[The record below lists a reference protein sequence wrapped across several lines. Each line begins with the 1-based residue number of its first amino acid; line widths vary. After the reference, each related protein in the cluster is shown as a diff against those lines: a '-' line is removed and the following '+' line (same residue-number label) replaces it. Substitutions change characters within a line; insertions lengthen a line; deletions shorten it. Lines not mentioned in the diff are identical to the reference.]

1 MEHVAA
7 PEEAL
12 MALQLPRLR
21 SLIFTDVVYDETKKR
36 LPRKYEELRL
46 FSHVMRQRRLPGM
59 NCRPWELWHIT
70 IPQGP
75 GTQGGFSLPCGVY
88 TGAF

>member
-36 LPRKYEELRL
+36 LPRKYEELV
-46 FSHVMRQRRLPGM
+46 SSNTEQ
-59 NCRPWELWHIT
+59 
-70 IPQGP
+70 
-75 GTQGGFSLPCGVY
+75 S
-88 TGAF
+88 